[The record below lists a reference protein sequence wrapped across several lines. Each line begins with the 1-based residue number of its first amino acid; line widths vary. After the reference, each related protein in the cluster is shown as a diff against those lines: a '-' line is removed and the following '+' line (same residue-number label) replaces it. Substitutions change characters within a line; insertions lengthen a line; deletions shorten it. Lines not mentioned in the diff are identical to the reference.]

1 MEKEHIAIVGAG
13 LVGSMQACY
22 MAQRGYQVS
31 VFERRGDIR
40 KAEIAAGKSINLA
53 LSDRGWKALRG
64 INMEE
69 AIREIAIPMKG
80 RMIHALDGELSFQ
93 PYSKDGK
100 CIYSVSRGGLNQLL
114 LEKADEYEGVSLH
127 FNKQCKDIDLK
138 TNSIRFKDVV
148 SGEVITQKF
157 DRIFGTDGAYSAV
170 RLRMQKVD
178 RFDFS
183 QEYLSHGYKELEIP
197 ALPNGEHRMDLN
209 SLHIWPRGEF
219 MLIALPNMDGSY
231 TVTLFFPFEGPT
243 SFESIKTERDVVDF
257 FERTFPDAVPH
268 MPNLVEDYFANPTS
282 SLVMIKCDPWHYE
295 DKVCL
300 MGDSAHGIVPFY
312 GQGMNA
318 GFEDCTYFEALMEE
332 HNSDWTKVLE
342 AYSKIRKPAGDAIL
356 ELAVRNYIE
365 MRDLTADPHF
375 VLQKKIEKRFAKK
388 YPEKWM
394 PLYEQVTFSHIPYEE
409 ALERGDIQNGIMQR
423 VMDRP
428 DIEENWDSES
438 VEQAIIAEVQALK
451 LPSPLSLQD

>member
-1 MEKEHIAIVGAG
+1 
-13 LVGSMQACY
+13 MQACY
-22 MAQRGYQVS
+22 LAQRGYSVS

-53 LSDRGWKALRG
+53 LSDRGWKALAG
-64 INMEE
+64 IDMEE
-69 AIREIAIPMKG
+69 AVRKISIPMKG
-80 RMIHALDGELSFQ
+80 RMIHSLEGDVSFQ

-114 LEKADEYEGVSLH
+114 LERAGENEGVSLY
-127 FNKQCKDIDLK
+127 FNMQCKDIDLK
-138 TNSIRFKDVV
+138 TNSITFNDVN
-148 SGEVITQKF
+148 SGELSTKTF

-170 RLRMQKVD
+170 RLRMQKLD

-197 ALPNGEHRMDLN
+197 ALPNGKHRMDVN

-219 MLIALPNMDGSY
+219 MLIALPNMDGSF
-231 TVTLFFPFEGPT
+231 TLTLFFPFEGET
-243 SFESIKTERDVVDF
+243 SFESIKTKQDVADF
-257 FERTFPDAVPH
+257 FEKTFPDAIPH
-268 MPNLVEDYFANPTS
+268 MPNLVEDYFANPTA
-282 SLVMIKCDPWHYE
+282 SLVMMKTYPWHHQ
-295 DKVCL
+295 DKACL
-300 MGDSAHGIVPFY
+300 MGDSAHAIVPFY
-312 GQGMNA
+312 GQGMNS

-332 HNSDWTKVLE
+332 HNADWTKVFE
-342 AYSKIRKPAGDAIL
+342 AYSKVRKPAGDAIL

-375 VLQKKIEKRFAKK
+375 VLQKKIEKRFALKF
-388 YPEKWM
+388 PEKWM

-409 ALERGDIQNGIMQR
+409 ALERGDVQNNIMQR

-428 DIEENWDSES
+428 DIEEAWDSES
-438 VEQAIIAEVQALK
+438 VEQAIINEVEALN
-451 LPSPLSLQD
+451 LPSPLSLKD